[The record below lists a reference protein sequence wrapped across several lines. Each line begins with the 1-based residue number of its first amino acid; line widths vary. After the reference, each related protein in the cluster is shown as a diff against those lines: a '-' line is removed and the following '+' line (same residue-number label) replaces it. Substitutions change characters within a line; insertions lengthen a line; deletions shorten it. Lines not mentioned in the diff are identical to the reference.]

1 MKDFK
6 NNGNNNIKQVMI
18 IVAYYLSAQ
27 ANPIT
32 VRHIFTVLQ
41 KFEVNAASLHILGN
55 RNYIYLSKNITSDN
69 VPYFCG
75 FQTANV

>member
-27 ANPIT
+27 ANPST

-41 KFEVNAASLHILGN
+41 KFEVNAASLHHILDLGKPQL
-55 RNYIYLSKNITSDN
+55 YLLIEKHN
-69 VPYFCG
+69 VR
-75 FQTANV
+75 